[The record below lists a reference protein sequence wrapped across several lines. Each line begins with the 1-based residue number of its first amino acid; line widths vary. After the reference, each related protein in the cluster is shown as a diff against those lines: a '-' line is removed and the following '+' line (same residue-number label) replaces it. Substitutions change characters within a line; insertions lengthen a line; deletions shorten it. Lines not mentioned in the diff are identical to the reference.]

1 VDREGGTGSTRWLGC
16 HSWSQKACEESRDSF
31 IYEIKQMDMLMRTW
45 EAVAVSPVV
54 SEGLGGEGHTKQNN
68 NNKNKPKK
76 NHKGTS
82 THGGDQ
88 QSTQVAA
95 SALY

>member
-1 VDREGGTGSTRWLGC
+1 MRG
-16 HSWSQKACEESRDSF
+16 QKKACGESRDSF
-31 IYEIKQMDMLMRTW
+31 ICEIKQIDMLMRTW

-54 SEGLGGEGHTKQNN
+54 LAYHQTVWEDMDTR
-68 NNKNKPKK
+68 NKTTTIKINKK
-76 NHKGTS
+76 NHKSTS